1 MRAMVTLA
9 QSDQPVMLCYR
20 CPERRAESVRRLL
33 AALGPA
39 GVCFEEQPTPWWA
52 RVFDNWATFSIR
64 CPAFF
69 VEQLHQQLSNRAQ
82 A

>member
-1 MRAMVTLA
+1 MPSLA
-9 QSDQPVMLCYR
+9 QSDQPVMLRYR
-20 CPERRAESVRRLL
+20 CPGKGVDNVRRLL

-39 GVCFEEQPTPWWA
+39 GVCFQEQPARWWA
-52 RVFDNWATFSIR
+52 RLFDNRATFNIR

-69 VEQLHQQLSNRAQ
+69 VDQLHQQLANRTQ